1 MKKYIVRN
9 KITNEVFG
17 EFDTRKKANSEL
29 VRCVTA
35 MNDFTY
41 SNREDFLDV
50 FDFEIVEGDR
60 DINSYEEAKEYLGI
74 DTDPLDFVA
83 ISDERYKKSCLAFS
97 KLITIADAWN
107 KQDGFKP
114 DFSDEDQYKYSPWF
128 VYSKDTAGFV
138 CATTC
143 CTATDAFAT
152 VGSRLC
158 FATIERALA
167 FGKQF
172 EDLYNDFLLMK

>member
-29 VRCVTA
+29 VRYVTA

-60 DINSYEEAKEYLGI
+60 DINSYEEAKEYLGLDGGSI
-74 DTDPLDFVA
+74 DLVSIADK
-83 ISDERYKKSCLAFS
+83 RYQRACSAFS
-97 KLITIADAWN
+97 KLLTIADAWN
-107 KQDGFKP
+107 KQDGFIP
-114 DFSDEDQYKYSPWF
+114 DFSDISQYKFYPWF
-128 VYSKDTAGFV
+128 VYSKDAAGFV
-138 CATTC
+138 CS
-143 CTATDAFAT
+143 DANRSI
-152 VGSRLC
+152 GSPHLGSKLC
-158 FATIERALA
+158 FATPERALA
-167 FGKQF
+167 FGKKF
-172 EDLYNDFLLMK
+172 EELYNDFLLVE